1 MALVSVAN
9 LVLSIGDRRLL
20 DGVNL
25 TINAGERVGF
35 VGRNGCGKSTL
46 LKLIAGLTPLK
57 PETGQVQVTRGVN
70 VGYLTQDPTLDLE
83 LTLREEA
90 DTAFEELHK
99 LHEELDK
106 LTHDMGTAQGD
117 ELDKLLKRYEQV
129 EHKIQSS
136 GGYNVDHQI
145 DATLHGLG
153 LTDEFFGVK
162 VKDLSGGQ
170 KGRLAL
176 AKLLLWHPD
185 VLLLDEPTNHLDIA
199 GREWL
204 ERYLHDYTGAVLLV
218 SHDRWL
224 LNNVVSRIVELQQ
237 GRIAEYPGNY
247 EQFREQRALRFMTQ
261 QRMFEKQ
268 QERIKSEQAF
278 IDRYRAGQRAAQA
291 KGREKRLD
299 RLVRDDLLERPV
311 ELNEL
316 SITLRPAAR
325 CGDLVCTADGIS
337 KGYENKPLFRN
348 LHMVFKRGD
357 RLGIIGPNGAGKS
370 TLIRVLLGETEPDSG
385 TVRVGPSV
393 NVGHYKQT
401 QEHLNLDHTVIDY
414 LRPFTKTETEQEARD
429 IAGAFLFS
437 GDQQDKRMSVF
448 SGGERS
454 RAVLAGLMIKGH
466 NVLVLDEPTNHLDI
480 SSAERL
486 EEALGQYTLK
496 QDGYGENQPGGG
508 TLILITH
515 DRMLLEQLVDQ
526 LLVFDGHGNV
536 RHFIGKY
543 SEYVAAQ
550 QAAANPGASQEAKAP
565 EKKQEKKQEKS
576 PAPQQSSAS
585 SGGRGGK
592 HDKSSHAGGALSKM
606 NQQALEA
613 KIVECETKLAEVDRE
628 LANPDV
634 YRDPIRVKKLQ
645 ERRAKAAEELGP
657 LEEEWARRAE
667 EQ

>member
-1 MALVSVAN
+1 MALVSVNN
-9 LVLSIGDRRLL
+9 LVLSLGDRRLL

-57 PETGQVQVTRGVN
+57 AETGQVQVTRGVN
-70 VGYLTQDPTLDLE
+70 VGYLTQDPVLE
-83 LTLREEA
+83 PNRTLREEA
-90 DTAFEELHK
+90 DTAFEHLHK
-99 LHEELDK
+99 LHKELDQI
-106 LTHDMGTAQGD
+106 THDMGTAQGD
-117 ELDKLLKRYEQV
+117 DLDKLLKRYEQV
-129 EHKIQSS
+129 EHQVQAA

-224 LNNVVSRIVELQQ
+224 LNNVVTRIVELQQ
-237 GRIAEYPGNY
+237 GRIQEYPGNY
-247 EQFREQRALRFMTQ
+247 EQFREQRALRFLSQ

-268 QERIKSEQAF
+268 QERIKSEQAY

-291 KGREKRLD
+291 KGREKRLE

-316 SITLRPAAR
+316 SITLRPTTR
-325 CGDLVCTADGIS
+325 CGDLVCTADDVT
-337 KGYENKPLFRN
+337 KEYENKPLFRH
-348 LHMVFKRGD
+348 LSMVIKRGD
-357 RLGIIGPNGAGKS
+357 RVGIIGPNGAGKS
-370 TLIRVLLGETEPDSG
+370 TLIKTLLGEIEPNAG
-385 TVRVGPSV
+385 VVRVGPSV

-401 QEHLNLDHTVIDY
+401 QEFLKLDQTVVDY
-414 LRPFTKTETEQEARD
+414 LRPLTQSETEQEARD
-429 IAGAFLFS
+429 IAGAFMFS
-437 GDQQDKRMSVF
+437 GDQQDKPMSVF

-454 RAVLAGLMIKGH
+454 RAVLAGLMIRGH
-466 NVLVLDEPTNHLDI
+466 NVLILDEPTNHLDI

-486 EEALGQYTLK
+486 EEALVQYTLR
-496 QDGYGENQPGGG
+496 QDGYGDNQPGGG
-508 TLILITH
+508 TLVLITH
-515 DRMLLEQLVDQ
+515 DRMLLENLVDQ

-536 RHFIGKY
+536 RHFLGTY

-550 QAAANPGASQEAKAP
+550 LAAATNSPLLPKPEKEKLKDKAP
-565 EKKQEKKQEKS
+565 VL
-576 PAPQQSSAS
+576 QSSQPQNKPADRA
-585 SGGRGGK
+585 GKQHRGG
-592 HDKSSHAGGALSKM
+592 GGALSKM
-606 NQQALEA
+606 NQESLEA
-613 KIVECETKLAEVDRE
+613 KIVECESKLAEIDHE
-628 LANPDV
+628 LANPDI
-634 YRDPIRVKKLQ
+634 YRDAGKVRSLQ
-645 ERRAKAAEELGP
+645 EKRDRMKNELTP
-657 LEEEWARRAE
+657 LEDEWARRAE
-667 EQ
+667 DR